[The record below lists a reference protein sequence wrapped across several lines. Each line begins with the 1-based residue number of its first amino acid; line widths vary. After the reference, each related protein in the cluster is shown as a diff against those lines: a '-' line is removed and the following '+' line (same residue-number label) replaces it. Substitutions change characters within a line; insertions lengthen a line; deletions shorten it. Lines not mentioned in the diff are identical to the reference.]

1 MKKFIV
7 LLAALTLVV
16 LVVPMM
22 AQESILPPSA
32 NKALIE
38 DNLLIGLSTNNA
50 GLTIISA
57 PRLT

>member
-38 DNLLIGLSTNNA
+38 DQSFNRLIHKQCRP
-50 GLTIISA
+50 SA
-57 PRLT
+57 Q